1 MIRLS
6 RFCFRLSAALL
17 LFWLL
22 PWCVDYLSF
31 GGGHAPFTLY
41 SSVLGD
47 FVRVSRG
54 DREPTYSDCG
64 GNTYTREEFDA
75 LLPLFYAR
83 QLAADGRF
91 PDSIC
96 GRAFTP
102 REAQAGTFV
111 FRAAPQTINR
121 PETGLWFLLESSSG
135 RVDLEMPGDAFRI
148 TRSGIEFLDMA
159 SNRVDAAKSSR
170 FTETMLRKGF
180 RFPARRVAG
189 NPTTRKEYDEGYVLL
204 DADRRLFHLK
214 MMQGRPYVRAVD
226 LPGGLEAEELFL
238 TEFRDRRMLAFLT
251 DSRHG
256 LHVVTMPGYRVRTI
270 EGVRFDPR
278 SESMSLIGTLLDW
291 TICIESPGGT
301 RYYAVSNEDFS
312 LLATLDE
319 PAAERRVPGLRF
331 TSSSDCYVRPRLR

>member
-6 RFCFRLSAALL
+6 RLYFWLLAALL
-17 LFWLL
+17 LVWLL
-22 PWCVDYLSF
+22 PWCVNYLTLR
-31 GGGHAPFTLY
+31 GEHAPFTLY

-47 FVRVSRG
+47 FVRVG
-54 DREPTYSDCG
+54 HDGKAPIYSDCK

-91 PDSIC
+91 PDTIC

-111 FRAAPQTINR
+111 FRSTPQTLNQ
-121 PETGLWFLLESSSG
+121 PETGLWFLLESRSG
-135 RVDLEMPGDAFRI
+135 RVDLEMPDDAFRL
-148 TRSGIEFLDMA
+148 TRSGIEFIDMA
-159 SNRVDAAKSSR
+159 TNRVDAAKSR
-170 FTETMLRKGF
+170 LFTETMLRKGC
-180 RFPARRVAG
+180 RFPVRCIAG

-214 MMQGRPYVRAVD
+214 MVQGRPYVRAVE
-226 LPGGLEAEELFL
+226 LPEGLVAEELFL
-238 TEFRDRRMLAFLT
+238 NEFRDRRLLAFLI
-251 DSRHG
+251 DSRHAMYV
-256 LHVVTMPGYRVRTI
+256 LTLPGYRVQPV

-291 TICIESPGGT
+291 TIGIESQQGM

-312 LLATLDE
+312 LLGTLDD
-319 PAAERRVPGLRF
+319 PAAERRFPGLTF
-331 TSSSDCYVRPRLR
+331 TAPSDCYVTPRLR